1 MMKNMIKEENVR
13 WDYNNMPAH
22 IKKFFLYRKAYRDIW
37 VRKKNTGLI
46 VTGATGSGKS
56 EFALKLAEDLDPTFN
71 IERVVYT
78 AEDFLELLL
87 KGDSKGKIGIGKAI
101 IFDETSHDEAM
112 DSRSSLSAN
121 NKQMAALSTI
131 YRAMRLI
138 VIYVAPNLN
147 QIDSRVRAISITGLF
162 QMKNIDY
169 VRQVSKA
176 DFFWSVQNPRSGD
189 VYYKRP
195 RLIKNGRRVVCM
207 SISLGRPSRDLRL
220 AYEKKKMAFIKR
232 KLERWHNATK
242 ELNLKEQTKKVNV
255 PITEIV
261 ADVLKNKKEFEVK
274 GKINIVKIMERFEIG
289 VDKAKIIAS
298 FVRNSVR

>member
-1 MMKNMIKEENVR
+1 MTNEVIPKWN
-13 WDYNNMPAH
+13 YNNMPSH

-56 EFALKLAEDLDPTFN
+56 EFALKLAQDLDPSFN

-78 AEDFLELLL
+78 AEDFLELLM

-169 VRQVSKA
+169 VKQKSKA
-176 DFFWSVQNPRSGD
+176 DFFWSVQNPRSGE

-195 RLIKNGRRVVCM
+195 RLIKDDRRVVCM
-207 SISLGRPSRDLRL
+207 SISLGRPSKDLRV
-220 AYEKKKMAFIKR
+220 AYEKKKMAFIRR
-232 KLERWHNATK
+232 KIEKWHTATRDAS
-242 ELNLKEQTKKVNV
+242 LKSEAKKVNV
-255 PITEIV
+255 SVTEVI

-274 GKINIVKIMERFEIG
+274 GKVSAIKIMERFEIG
-289 VDKAKIIAS
+289 LSKATRIAA
-298 FVRNSVR
+298 FVKNS